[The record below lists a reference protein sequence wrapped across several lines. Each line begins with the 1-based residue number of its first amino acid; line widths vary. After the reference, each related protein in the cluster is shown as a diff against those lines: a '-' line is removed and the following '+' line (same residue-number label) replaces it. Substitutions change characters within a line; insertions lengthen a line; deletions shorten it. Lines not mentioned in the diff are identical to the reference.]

1 MRTLHLVSHTHWD
14 REWYL
19 TFQQFRL
26 KLVHL
31 IDGLLDL
38 LDADPDYKYF
48 MLDGQTIVL
57 DDYLFMRPGGADV
70 TRPPRPPTGG
80 ALSPKFAACATRL
93 PRTPPSRISS
103 SCTAPTTWSLRPTPP
118 WRWPTR
124 MAV

>member
-31 IDGLLDL
+31 IDGLLEL
-38 LDADPDYKYF
+38 LDSDPNYKHF

-57 DDYLFMRPGGADV
+57 DDYLFMRPEKVDTLRAHVRSGGERSAW
-70 TRPPRPPTGG
+70 
-80 ALSPKFAACATRL
+80 SP
-93 PRTPPSRISS
+93 
-103 SCTAPTTWSLRPTPP
+103 
-118 WRWPTR
+118 
-124 MAV
+124 